1 MGQKKIWM
9 NYLIIGLTISLSSI
23 LPMGCGKSLVEV
35 AYKAELEYL
44 NSSDLTILFRS
55 VIIGG
60 NNSSLFIG
68 SGSRKTISIVG
79 NGGGD
84 NPIKRIGASVID
96 GVHGGQV
103 FIQYGENHCITFRK
117 NRSHDINNYKCSVVD
132 ESTNHYKFIYEFTN
146 RDFDEIGLCH

>member
-23 LPMGCGKSLVEV
+23 LPMGCGITTVEV

-44 NSSDLTILFRS
+44 NSSDSTILFRS
-55 VIIGG
+55 I
-60 NNSSLFIG
+60 NNSRSSLFIG

-79 NGGGD
+79 HGGGD
-84 NPIKRIGASVID
+84 EPIKIIGKGVINY
-96 GVHGGQV
+96 VHGDQV
-103 FIQYGENHCITFRK
+103 FIQYGKNHCITFMK